1 MERERYREIKRL
13 KGSDGERVIERER
26 KKRKIERERERYIGI
41 KVLHGE
47 AYFSMGQVPDQ
58 GRS

>member
-1 MERERYREIKRL
+1 MERERYREIKRV
-13 KGSDGERVIERER
+13 KGRDGERVIERE
-26 KKRKIERERERYIGI
+26 KKRKIERERERYRGI
-41 KVLHGE
+41 KGLHGE